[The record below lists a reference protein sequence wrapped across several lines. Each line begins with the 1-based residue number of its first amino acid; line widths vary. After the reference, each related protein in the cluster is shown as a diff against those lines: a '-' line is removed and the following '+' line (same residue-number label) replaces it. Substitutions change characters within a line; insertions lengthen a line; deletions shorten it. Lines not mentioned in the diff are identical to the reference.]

1 MFFQMNSWSPTH
13 DPTIFRHLGQV
24 WIVVFRSFMQK
35 GTQQHGRQQLV
46 KQSKIGKKQLARQFA
61 PPPTAIVV
69 TQVDGLRT
77 LLISVK
83 TIWPQYGHWMR
94 VGSTLGICLS
104 LILYS
109 SDLTEKKQFILF
121 QNQNWSKL
129 CNEDINEEPSR
140 CCHGCNRAD
149 SSSNRCRSSSWHSWL
164 SWFSFE
170 RTSCNSDT
178 LLPKVFLDQNL

>member
-1 MFFQMNSWSPTH
+1 
-13 DPTIFRHLGQV
+13 
-24 WIVVFRSFMQK
+24 MQK

-69 TQVDGLRT
+69 TQVDGLRI

-109 SDLTEKKQFILF
+109 SDLTEK
-121 QNQNWSKL
+121 NN
-129 CNEDINEEPSR
+129 
-140 CCHGCNRAD
+140 
-149 SSSNRCRSSSWHSWL
+149 
-164 SWFSFE
+164 SFYFRIKTDQSFAM
-170 RTSCNSDT
+170 RT
-178 LLPKVFLDQNL
+178 